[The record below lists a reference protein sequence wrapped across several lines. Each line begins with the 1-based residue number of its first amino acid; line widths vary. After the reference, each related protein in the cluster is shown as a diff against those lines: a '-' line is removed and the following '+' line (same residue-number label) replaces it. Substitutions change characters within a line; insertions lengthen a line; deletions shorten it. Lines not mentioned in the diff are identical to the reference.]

1 MVPARLV
8 LCVVRSDILFV
19 HRRSCCKMY
28 SSTMSLVEKTSMIV
42 AYLLYS
48 NKLLR
53 TQYIKRTAAVL
64 FDRRQTESQIGSFRM
79 EYQYDIKVSPD
90 ICPPSIHIMTR

>member
-53 TQYIKRTAAVL
+53 T
-64 FDRRQTESQIGSFRM
+64 
-79 EYQYDIKVSPD
+79 
-90 ICPPSIHIMTR
+90 